1 MSNPFKLLNKFEK
14 SLWLFS
20 MSIILLSYV
29 ISGFQGTANMLC
41 SLVGVTSLIFI
52 AKGHVFGML
61 LCTFFATYYGVLSC
75 FFRYWSEV
83 ITYVGMTLPM
93 DIAALVSWIKN
104 PYKDTKEVKVAKL
117 SKKQIA
123 VMYTCTLAVTVA
135 FYYIL
140 KALDTPRLFVSTL
153 SISTSFLAVMLT
165 YFRSPFYALAYSAN
179 DIVLVVL
186 WIYASLTDA
195 SCIPI
200 VMCFGV
206 FLINDLYGF
215 YNWKKMQKK
224 QLMNK

>member
-1 MSNPFKLLNKFEK
+1 MSV
-14 SLWLFS
+14 
-20 MSIILLSYV
+20 ILLSYI
-29 ISGFQGTANMLC
+29 ISGFEGTANMLC

-61 LCTFFATYYGVLSC
+61 LCTLFATYYGVISC

-83 ITYVGMTLPM
+83 ITYAGMTLPM
-93 DIAALVSWIKN
+93 DIAALVSWVKN
-104 PYKDTKEVKVAKL
+104 PYKDTKEVKVARL
-117 SKKQIA
+117 SKKQTAI
-123 VMYTCTLAVTVA
+123 MYTCTLIVTVA

-140 KALDTPRLFVSTL
+140 KALDTPNLYVSTL
-153 SISTSFLAVMLT
+153 SITTSFLAVMLT
-165 YFRSPFYALAYSAN
+165 YFRSPFYALAYAAN
-179 DIVLVVL
+179 DVVLVVL
-186 WIYASLTDA
+186 WIYASLTDP